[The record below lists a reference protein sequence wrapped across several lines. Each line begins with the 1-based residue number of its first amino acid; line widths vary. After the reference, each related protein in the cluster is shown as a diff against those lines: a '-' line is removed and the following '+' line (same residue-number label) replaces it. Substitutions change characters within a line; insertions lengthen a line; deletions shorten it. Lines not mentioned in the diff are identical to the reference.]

1 MKVTIKKFM
10 ELQNVSFSTPVK
22 IEAGHDVGKSTI
34 FRAVLF
40 AITGKDVNGKDFDGC
55 IYPKKSVTVED
66 LHVEVQIE
74 QSGVIFT
81 KIAKGSEKRQKGSEE
96 TELTRSVTC
105 TYMIDFKVVGKAEYD
120 EKVYAVFNHFQLLCN
135 PEYFRNLDKNQK
147 RSIFASLVE
156 IDKSAY
162 FSGIA
167 DKTYT
172 NGKLS
177 EQRAA
182 IAAKQA
188 NLTEFKQVQ
197 QPEAIEIVDYK
208 SQIDALQKQRNE
220 MQPTLTEE
228 QEQHNLDINLQ
239 ISELEKSVFIPEKL
253 IPYWS
258 DPEKPKY
265 IDVYHLHDELFNVK
279 FSEPNTKLMDIAIDN
294 FKKKIETIKSLSLQ
308 IENYEDNV
316 KNSKCT
322 VCQVCAS
329 PNCEFK
335 RVEIKPL
342 SELQEEFS
350 RLMPL
355 EFAEKSLENAESQ
368 KIDYL
373 RKFEED
379 KAEKIDTLEKQIKD
393 AEYQNKI
400 AKDSY
405 NSNSATVANENLKI
419 QLANEEIT
427 RRHFQAVA
435 SFEFYTAE
443 KIKYLKSKLHERQAF
458 NPFEI
463 DDKIRLLQE
472 NDKTQ
477 QLAIDSY
484 NELNGV
490 YQHAQKRI
498 SEISAELQE
507 MKKVLINY
515 ERDLIA
521 FEAAEKQ
528 YYTDFEAKIN
538 SEMPKNVK
546 VSLFKKNLS
555 NDGYS
560 EVFDIEFNGSVYA
573 GNGYT
578 IAFYIFLCSWFQS
591 KFGVD
596 LPIFID
602 EAIILQDKLYSD
614 VKNAVILFRNDNYN
628 TLKITELWKK

>member
-10 ELQNVSFSTPVK
+10 ELQNVSFTTPVK

-40 AITGKDVNGKDFDGC
+40 AITGKDVTGKDFDGC
-55 IYPKKSVTVED
+55 IYPKKSDTVED
-66 LHVEVQIE
+66 LQVEVQIE

-96 TELTRSVTC
+96 TVLQKSVTA

-135 PEYFRNLDKNQK
+135 PDYFRNLDKNQK

-156 IDKSAY
+156 IDKNSY
-162 FSGIA
+162 FEGVP

-188 NLTEFKQVQ
+188 NLQEFQQVQ
-197 QPEAIEIVDYK
+197 QPEPIEVVDYK
-208 SQIDALQKQRNE
+208 SQIDSLQKQRNE
-220 MQPTLTEE
+220 MQPTLTDE
-228 QEQHNLDINLQ
+228 QENENLDINLQ
-239 ISELEKSVFIPEKL
+239 ISALEKSVFIPEKL

-258 DPEKPKY
+258 EPEKPKY
-265 IDVYHLHDELFNVK
+265 IDVEALQNELIQVQISTANV
-279 FSEPNTKLMDIAIDN
+279 TLLDIAIDN

-316 KNSKCT
+316 KNAKCT
-322 VCQVCAS
+322 VCQVCFT
-329 PNCEFK
+329 PCEFK
-335 RVEIKPL
+335 RIEIKPL

-355 EFAEKSLENAESQ
+355 EFAEKSLVNAESQ
-368 KIDYL
+368 KIDYI
-373 RKFEED
+373 RKFEDD
-379 KAEKIDTLEKQIKD
+379 KAEKIDTLQKQIQD
-393 AEYQNKI
+393 AENKNAEMKADYQKRFQIVETENTSIFLQNEAIKNKNTLNDVNF
-400 AKDSY
+400 AHDK
-405 NSNSATVANENLKI
+405 AVKI
-419 QLANEEIT
+419 QA
-427 RRHFQAVA
+427 
-435 SFEFYTAE
+435 
-443 KIKYLKSKLHERQAF
+443 LKSKLHERPIF

-463 DDKIRLLQE
+463 DDKIARIKLL
-472 NDKTQ
+472 NHSQ
-477 QLAIDSY
+477 QIAIDNFNRASGAY
-484 NELNGV
+484 E
-490 YQHAQKRI
+490 HAQKRI

-507 MKKVLINY
+507 MKKILINY

-528 YYTDFEAKIN
+528 YYTDFENKIN
-538 SEMPKNVK
+538 SEMPENVK
-546 VSLFKKNLS
+546 VFLFKKNLS

-602 EAIILQDKLYSD
+602 EAIILQDKLYSN
-614 VKNAVILFRNDNYN
+614 VKNSVILLRNDNYS
-628 TLKITELWKK
+628 TLKITEL

>member
-1 MKVTIKKFM
+1 MKITIKKFM
-10 ELQNVSFSTPVK
+10 ELQNVSFRTPVK

-66 LHVEVQIE
+66 LQVEVQIE

-96 TELTRSVTC
+96 TELNKSVTS
-105 TYMIDFKVVGKAEYD
+105 TYMIDFKVVGKSEYD
-120 EKVYAVFNHFQLLCN
+120 AKISDIFGNFQLFCN
-135 PEYFRNLDKNQK
+135 PDYFRNLDKRQK
-147 RSIFASLVE
+147 REIFTSLVE
-156 IDKSAY
+156 IDRNSY
-162 FSGIA
+162 FSAIP

-172 NGKLS
+172 NGKIS

-188 NLTEFKQVQ
+188 NLTEFQQVQ
-197 QPEAIEIVDYK
+197 QPETIEVVDYK
-208 SQIDALQKQRNE
+208 SQIDDLQKKRNE
-220 MQPTLTEE
+220 MQPTLTDE
-228 QEQHNLDINLQ
+228 QEQHNLEINLQ

-258 DPEKPKY
+258 EPEKPKY
-265 IDVYHLHDELFNVK
+265 IDVESLQRELINVQI
-279 FSEPNTKLMDIAIDN
+279 SEPNVVMLDVAIDN
-294 FKKKIETIKSLSLQ
+294 MKKKIETIKSLSLK

-322 VCQVCAS
+322 VCQVCFT
-329 PNCEFK
+329 PCEFK
-335 RVEIKPL
+335 RVEITPL

-405 NSNSATVANENLKI
+405 HSNSDAVAYQNLKI
-419 QLANEEIT
+419 QLANEEISRKNSQSSAT
-427 RRHFQAVA
+427 FETEKAQKIQA
-435 SFEFYTAE
+435 
-443 KIKYLKSKLHERQAF
+443 LKSKLHERKIF

-463 DDKIRLLQE
+463 DDKIARIKLL
-472 NDKTQ
+472 NHSQ
-477 QLAIDSY
+477 QIAIDNFNRASGAY
-484 NELNGV
+484 E
-490 YQHAQKRI
+490 HAQKRI
-498 SEISAELQE
+498 SEITSELQE
-507 MKKVLINY
+507 MKKVLIGY

-528 YYTDFEAKIN
+528 YYTDFESKIN
-538 SEMPKNVK
+538 SEMPEGVK

-560 EVFDIEFNGSVYA
+560 EVFDIEFNGSTYA

-578 IAFYIFLCSWFQS
+578 IAFYIFLCNWFQS

-602 EAIILQDKLYSD
+602 EAIILNESLYCN
-614 VKNAVILFRNDNYN
+614 VKNTVILMRNDEQK
-628 TLKITELWKK
+628 TLKITEL